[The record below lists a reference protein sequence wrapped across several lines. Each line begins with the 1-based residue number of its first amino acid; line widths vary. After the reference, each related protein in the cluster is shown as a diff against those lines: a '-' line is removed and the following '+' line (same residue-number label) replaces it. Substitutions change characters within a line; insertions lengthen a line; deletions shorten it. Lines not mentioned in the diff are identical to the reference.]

1 MMTSLLAKS
10 IDSAH
15 PLILA
20 DAHVHIYNCFS
31 LEQFLNSAFNN
42 FKKTVAKLPH
52 QIPSYSLLF
61 LTETSDNNWF
71 KTLVEYAEKQQKVED
86 WNFYKTSET
95 ESIYAENS
103 QSQGMYLIA
112 GRQIIT
118 SENLEVL
125 ALITDQTFSDGSSL
139 QDTIQAVRE
148 AGGLP
153 IVPWGFGKWL
163 GRRGKV
169 LNNLLNSDDS
179 SPLFL
184 GDNGG
189 RPIFWRRPSY
199 FQLAEDKGLRVL
211 PGSDPLPIASEST
224 RPGSFGFQVRG
235 SFNKQ
240 EPGKSMKEVLLR
252 PETVLHPY
260 GSLQTPWNFIRNQV
274 TLRYQNQE

>member
-10 IDSAH
+10 IDAAQ

-31 LEQFLNSAFNN
+31 LEQFLDSAFNN
-42 FKKTVAKLPH
+42 FQKTIAKLPE
-52 QIPSYSLLF
+52 QIPSFYLLF

-71 KTLVEYAEKQQKVED
+71 KTLVDYAENQKTIKD
-86 WNFYKTSET
+86 WKLKKTGESH
-95 ESIYAENS
+95 SIYAETSPN
-103 QSQGMYLIA
+103 QGMYLIA

-125 ALITDQTFSDGSSL
+125 ALITDETFPDGSSL
-139 QDTIQAVRE
+139 QDTLKMIRD

-153 IVPWGFGKWL
+153 ILPWGFGKWL

-199 FQLAEDKGLRVL
+199 FQIAEDKGLRVL

-240 EPGKSMKEVLLR
+240 KPGQSMKDILLR
-252 PETVLHPY
+252 PETILHPY